1 MREGESGAEAS
12 VPLRPRLKPWY
23 RVSVSESGAVLR
35 YGSSVLEF
43 GGGAATR
50 LLPRLLPLLDGA
62 RTVGEIAAE
71 LGHPIR
77 PAVEHALDV
86 LAGRDLLTEPTPAS
100 LEPDRRRTAE
110 FLAATDSA
118 CRHSAASVLDAVS
131 EARACVLGLSPVA
144 DAISD
149 LLTTS
154 GVGTVER
161 LGWADDVPDGALAVV
176 APSTDEMPLLPNW
189 NLRAVAAETTWLQVL
204 SFDGLLAA
212 VGPIFVGGQT
222 ACYECYRL
230 RRAANISP
238 VRDDAVGEYP
248 SAPVVDT
255 ALAGLAATVA
265 LRRLALGDGRSVG
278 VLLAVEQAPELIC
291 TRHVVYR
298 VPRCPACSQAAMEAA
313 PTPWQG
319 LTGRAA

>member
-1 MREGESGAEAS
+1 MHLGESGAEAN

-35 YGSSVLEF
+35 YGGSVLEF
-43 GGGAATR
+43 GGGAASR
-50 LLPRLLPLLDGA
+50 LLPRLLPLLDGTH
-62 RTVGEIAAE
+62 TVDEIVSQ

-86 LAGRDLLTEPTPAS
+86 LAGRDLLTEPTPPS

-110 FLAATDSA
+110 FLAATDPA
-118 CRHSAASVLDAVS
+118 CRHSAASVLDAIS

-144 DAISD
+144 DAISH

-154 GVGTVER
+154 GVGTVEH
-161 LGWADDVPDGALAVV
+161 LDWGDDVPDGALAVV
-176 APSTDEMPLLPNW
+176 APSTDEMPLLPTW
-189 NLRAVAAETTWLQVL
+189 NLRALAAETTWLQVL

-230 RRAANISP
+230 RRAANIAP
-238 VRDDAVGEYP
+238 VRDDAIGEYP
-248 SAPVVDT
+248 SAPVVDA

-265 LRRLALGDGRSVG
+265 LRRLALADGRSVG

-298 VPRCPACSQAAMEAA
+298 VPRCPACSQASREAA

-319 LTGRAA
+319 LSGRAA

>member
-1 MREGESGAEAS
+1 MRAGESSVEAD

-23 RVSVSESGAVLR
+23 RVSVGESGAVLR
-35 YGSSVLEF
+35 YGGSVLEF
-43 GGGAATR
+43 GGGAASS
-50 LLPRLLPLLDGA
+50 LLPRLLPLLDGT
-62 RTVGEIAAE
+62 RTVDEIVSQ
-71 LGHPIR
+71 LGDPIR

-86 LAGRDLLTEPTPAS
+86 LAGRDLLTESMPAS

-110 FLAATDSA
+110 FLAATDPA
-118 CRHSAASVLDAVS
+118 GRAASVVLDALTQ
-131 EARACVLGLSPVA
+131 ARACVLGVSPVA
-144 DAISD
+144 DAIFR
-149 LLTTS
+149 LLTTA

-161 LGWADDVPDGALAVV
+161 LGWDDAVRDEALAVV
-176 APSTDEMPLLPNW
+176 APSTDELPLLPKW
-189 NLRAVAAETTWLQVL
+189 NVHALAAGTTWLQVL

-230 RRAANISP
+230 RRAANIAP

-248 SAPVVDT
+248 SAPVVDAT
-255 ALAGLAATVA
+255 LAGLAATVA
-265 LRRLALGDGRSVG
+265 LRRLAFGDGRSVG
-278 VLLAVEQAPELIC
+278 VLLAVEQAPQLIC

-298 VPRCPACSQAAMEAA
+298 VPRCPACSQASAEAA

-319 LTGRAA
+319 LIGRAA